1 LMQFAGSWIRA
12 LTGITDF
19 VRNTFL
25 TGMFITDVPEEDRP
39 VSLVNSARFAETCIL
54 KMLPFVDA
62 LLGAP
67 YDSHTSSSCEIVLV
81 VTDRAPAP
89 ADKLLPLIGVR
100 EAVSKASQDIR
111 LSFCYTSSEEAKRSF
126 DLSQLGLSRLI
137 PTYLLSHNT
146 IHSTSRALLLK
157 SAEQAPSCGHYCSLA
172 RAACGPRNLV
182 PHPGAAPA
190 RTARHRTA
198 GRSPSPFS
206 NMCGHVGGGGG
217 ARASTHRPLARSSR
231 ARRRRRR
238 TCAPGPRGSRPAP
251 PRNLSR
257 LRRCTCAA
265 AGRNERVRD
274 RKQDLCR
281 RR

>member
-1 LMQFAGSWIRA
+1 MSHRSSGGEGSDSEKKLEYIKYLLQEFCVAKGDVCILESWLSEIMGVRRRFAAAADASATSLMQFAGTWIRA
-12 LTGITDF
+12 LTGITDS

-25 TGMFITDVPEEDRP
+25 TGMLITDVPEEDRP

-146 IHSTSRALLLK
+146 IHSTSRVLFLE
-157 SAEQAPSCGHYCSLA
+157 SAEQAL
-172 RAACGPRNLV
+172 
-182 PHPGAAPA
+182 
-190 RTARHRTA
+190 
-198 GRSPSPFS
+198 
-206 NMCGHVGGGGG
+206 
-217 ARASTHRPLARSSR
+217 
-231 ARRRRRR
+231 
-238 TCAPGPRGSRPAP
+238 RG
-251 PRNLSR
+251 
-257 LRRCTCAA
+257 
-265 AGRNERVRD
+265 
-274 RKQDLCR
+274 
-281 RR
+281 

>member
-1 LMQFAGSWIRA
+1 VGTAPVLGTADAARTS
-12 LTGITDF
+12 
-19 VRNTFL
+19 VR
-25 TGMFITDVPEEDRP
+25 
-39 VSLVNSARFAETCIL
+39 C
-54 KMLPFVDA
+54 
-62 LLGAP
+62 GAP
-67 YDSHTSSSCEIVLV
+67 PLAGVAVCLPPRANSDSDPH
-81 VTDRAPAP
+81 AP
-89 ADKLLPLIGVR
+89 
-100 EAVSKASQDIR
+100 S
-111 LSFCYTSSEEAKRSF
+111 
-126 DLSQLGLSRLI
+126 
-137 PTYLLSHNT
+137 
-146 IHSTSRALLLK
+146 SRAHGALPPARASK
-157 SAEQAPSCGHYCSLA
+157 QAIASPGSSCGHYCSLA

-257 LRRCTCAA
+257 SRRCTCAA